1 MRFVCLFIPVDLDG
15 WMVREN
21 AKQGREEDVQKR
33 DECLGRAPRKKDH
46 DDCRD
51 QVPKESCERLQAWSG
66 IASALGLLAWCFQK
80 QEAAAADVAE

>member
-1 MRFVCLFIPVDLDG
+1 MLRQSPQEKV
-15 WMVREN
+15 
-21 AKQGREEDVQKR
+21 
-33 DECLGRAPRKKDH
+33 H

-51 QVPKESCERLQAWSG
+51 QVPKESCERLPAWSG